1 MLRVVRVGG
10 SLLTWDHLPAELHRW
25 LASHSSACNVLVA
38 GGGPWVEAL
47 RETAARFSMEEETA
61 HWLSVQ
67 AMELTA
73 KLLHSLM
80 PEDVCFVTGF
90 AELRSVIS
98 QPRPPR
104 IVFDVGDFLRDVERD
119 QPGIP
124 LPRNWRVTSDSIAAR
139 VAIVLQ
145 ADELVLLKSADPPHF
160 TDVQQLAACGYV
172 DTCFPVA
179 ADGLTVR
186 FENLR
191 ECHHECSHPEPR
203 SGCEKIVGVQASAG
217 FVGRKAREK
226 AR

>member
-10 SLLTWDHLPAELHRW
+10 SLLTWDHLPVVLNHW
-25 LASHSSACNVLVA
+25 LVGHSSACNVLVV

-73 KLLHSLM
+73 KLLDALM
-80 PEDVCFVTGF
+80 PEDVRFVVDF
-90 AELRSVIS
+90 VELRSAIS
-98 QPRPPR
+98 RSRHPP
-104 IVFDVGDFLRDVERD
+104 IVFDVGNFLRDVEPD

-139 VAIVLQ
+139 VAIVLL
-145 ADELVLLKSADPPHF
+145 ADELVLFKSTDPPHH
-160 TDVQQLAACGYV
+160 TDVQQLAARGYV
-172 DTCFPVA
+172 DNYFPVA
-179 ADGLTVR
+179 AHGLSVR

-191 ECHHECSHPEPR
+191 ECHNGRSIPR
-203 SGCEKIVGVQASAG
+203 SAERENASG
-217 FVGRKAREK
+217 NPFST
-226 AR
+226 